1 MGITLIIILAAFLIL
16 FYFFRIGD
24 AFSPWFITTGI
35 WLVMILLL
43 NIGETGLYQLQ
54 SRFYIC
60 TFLWVPI
67 LSATAILTYYSTP
80 AYREEEKDETHIN
93 FAWLN
98 FFFIISLIFTPI
110 YVFRIIK
117 IVTMFG
123 TEDLLSNLRILAD
136 AGQEDTIGTLLKYI
150 SAFNQA
156 LFIVCIWFY
165 RQVGKIRMVIITIAN
180 LMCAFAIMEKGSLFF
195 LGLIA
200 MFVLYEKNIIKLRTI
215 ALCGIAIIILFYG
228 INIART
234 TSDQQQNN
242 DSNIFDFIAMYIL
255 SPPVAFEQVQQKVTE
270 QFGSRTFAFF
280 YAFLTKLGIANYTI
294 EPKLQPFVFVPVSTN
309 VYTVYQ
315 PFYQDFGYNGVAF
328 FASVYGVFA
337 GWVYRKCQQGYSIFM
352 CLYAYIVEVLVLQF
366 FQENLILSL
375 SILTQYLF
383 VFILTLQNKFK
394 LIICKRKAYIKKEEA
409 NLR

>member
-1 MGITLIIILAAFLIL
+1 MGITLIIILTAFLVL

-24 AFSPWFITTGI
+24 AFSPWFITTAI

-43 NIGETGLYQLQ
+43 NAGDTGLYPLQ

-67 LSATAILTYYSTP
+67 LSATGILTYYATRASSKVS
-80 AYREEEKDETHIN
+80 KDETHIN
-93 FAWLN
+93 LGWLN
-98 FFFIISLIFTPI
+98 FFFALSLVFTPI

-117 IVTMFG
+117 TVTMFG
-123 TEDLLSNLRILAD
+123 TEDLLSNLRVLAD
-136 AGQEDTIGTLLKYI
+136 AGQEDAIGTLLKYI
-150 SAFNQA
+150 SAINQA

-165 RQVGKIRMVIITIAN
+165 KQVGKTRMTIITLAN

-200 MFVLYEKNIIKLRTI
+200 MFVLYEKNVIKLRTI
-215 ALCGIAIIILFYG
+215 ALCGIGIIILFYG
-228 INIART
+228 INVART
-234 TSDQQQNN
+234 TSDKQQ
-242 DSNIFDFIAMYIL
+242 DSNLFDFIAMYIL

-280 YAFLTKLGIANYTI
+280 YAFVTKLGIANYTI
-294 EPKLQPFVFVPVSTN
+294 EPKLQPFVFIPVSTN

-315 PFYQDFGYNGVAF
+315 PFFQDFGYKGVAF
-328 FASVYGVFA
+328 FASVYGVFT
-337 GWVYRKCQQGYSIFM
+337 GWVYRKFKNGGAIFK
-352 CLYAYIVEVLVLQF
+352 CLYAYIAEILVLQF

-375 SILTQYLF
+375 STLFQYLF
-383 VFILTLQNKFK
+383 VIILTLQDKYK
-394 LIICKRKAYIKKEEA
+394 LLIHQTRISPSK
-409 NLR
+409 

>member
-1 MGITLIIILAAFLIL
+1 
-16 FYFFRIGD
+16 
-24 AFSPWFITTGI
+24 
-35 WLVMILLL
+35 
-43 NIGETGLYQLQ
+43 
-54 SRFYIC
+54 
-60 TFLWVPI
+60 
-67 LSATAILTYYSTP
+67 
-80 AYREEEKDETHIN
+80 
-93 FAWLN
+93 
-98 FFFIISLIFTPI
+98 
-110 YVFRIIK
+110 
-117 IVTMFG
+117 MFG
-123 TEDLLSNLRILAD
+123 TEDLLSNLRVLAD
-136 AGQEDTIGTLLKYI
+136 AGQEDTIGALLKYI

-255 SPPVAFEQVQQKVTE
+255 SPPVAFEQVQPKVTE

-315 PFYQDFGYNGVAF
+315 PFYQDFGYNGIAF
-328 FASVYGVFA
+328 FASVYGVFT
-337 GWVYRKCQQGYSIFM
+337 GWVYRKCQQGYSIFR
-352 CLYAYIVEVLVLQF
+352 CLYAYIAEVLVLQF

-375 SILTQYLF
+375 SIFMQYLF

-409 NLR
+409 NIR